1 MLLTDNEL
9 LRNSLNELK
18 KQRFLNTQGY
28 ARTQYV
34 QNQSNESPAPGLSD
48 EIMEHDGSTL
58 YGESNGNNLAG
69 INLATKDI
77 VFHRMKKDSK
87 GRNVVKLGKV

>member
-1 MLLTDNEL
+1 MLTDNEL

-28 ARTQYV
+28 ARNQYA
-34 QNQSNESPAPGLSD
+34 QNQSSESPAPGHAD
-48 EIMEHDGSTL
+48 EIIEHDGSTL
-58 YGESNGNNLAG
+58 YGESNGNNFAG